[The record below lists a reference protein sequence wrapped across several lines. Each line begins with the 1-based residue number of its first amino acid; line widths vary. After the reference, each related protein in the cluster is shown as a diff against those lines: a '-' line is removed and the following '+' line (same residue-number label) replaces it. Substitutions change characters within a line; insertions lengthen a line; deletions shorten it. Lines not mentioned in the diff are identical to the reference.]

1 MLVQQAFTGWA
12 LSQLLKKPFE
22 NVASNTKYLGQ
33 MDDAEDNGYNK
44 SG

>member
-1 MLVQQAFTGWA
+1 MLVQQAFT
-12 LSQLLKKPFE
+12 LSQLRKKPFE
-22 NVASNTKYLGQ
+22 SVANDTKYLGH